1 MIHSPRS
8 FSSPT
13 SAFRLRT
20 PWKQALM
27 TSCSHRIIQQL
38 VADVLQ
44 GVSALY
50 KASEAVSTVDRA
62 RDNVVQVR

>member
-1 MIHSPRS
+1 
-8 FSSPT
+8 
-13 SAFRLRT
+13 
-20 PWKQALM
+20 M